1 MTADTILEPDEY
13 EEFDDTSS
21 EQDDF
26 DTGTNSSLATVEVF
40 DGDQGTLDLTQRQ
53 TLTRILRQ
61 RYITPKQYPLEWR
74 TMLDHRNLIR
84 SRLNDLMLDLHID
97 LDREV
102 AYKLQVELDDTPT
115 QRLLTDR
122 GYTREETIILWFLR
136 TRLRSERSAGVETAI
151 IDRGEILERVA
162 DFRPPHATDQAQD
175 RRAVETALGRI
186 IDWRILYRTADAERL
201 EISPVLETLMPLE
214 TLKQLADWL
223 IGANSDDENQGMND
237 PADVTTGS
245 DTDTDMEDP
254 ADD

>member
-1 MTADTILEPDEY
+1 MTADTFLEPDEQE
-13 EEFDDTSS
+13 EEFDDATLELDDFVTETSS
-21 EQDDF
+21 
-26 DTGTNSSLATVEVF
+26 TLATLEVF
-40 DGDQGTLDLTQRQ
+40 DGDQGTLELVQRQ
-53 TLTRILRQ
+53 TLTRILKQ

-74 TMLDHRNLIR
+74 TMLDHRDLIR

-102 AYKLQVELDDTPT
+102 AYKLQVEIDDTPT
-115 QRLLTDR
+115 PRLLTDR
-122 GYTREETIILWFLR
+122 GYNREETIILWFLR

-151 IDRGEILERVA
+151 IDRGEIIERVA

-186 IDWRILYRTADAERL
+186 IESRVLIKTADTERL

-214 TLKQLADWL
+214 TLSQLADWL
-223 IGANSDDENQGMND
+223 IRANSDDDTQGMND
-237 PADVTTGS
+237 STEPIT